1 MVWQLR
7 SVLVVS
13 FTTRGADEILV
24 SSVSPVDRDSCT
36 GEEIIEAVFDSAIE
50 EEREGEDRLEIEAE
64 ERLALEDCE

>member
-1 MVWQLR
+1 MLQLR

-13 FTTRGADEILV
+13 FTARGADEILV

-50 EEREGEDRLEIEAE
+50 EEREGEDELEIEAE
-64 ERLALEDCE
+64 ERLAFDDFE